1 MLDLL
6 YRYENG
12 FVVIPVVLSCKR
24 GGLFDRLR
32 DGPGLRASELA
43 VAAQANDGHLAI
55 ALDMLRT
62 LGWVEQARDGRLSLT
77 SAALTYRE
85 IPDAILEIYQT
96 DGEDFFPGLTA
107 GALRPWL
114 ERCCSRWPG
123 VSARMRDYLDGV
135 ILVPLF
141 VALARHGLLDRLES
155 DTPPPAGIEPTT
167 LDAVRGLFAAL
178 GFGRFE
184 EQRFRLAPPGEF
196 LMQRALFHGVPVSYQ
211 PMLRQMDALLFGD
224 AAAVFG
230 CRSDGH
236 ERHLD
241 RALNVIA
248 SGEQHRS
255 YFAEM
260 QDLVVSYF
268 DSLPLEEQPRYI
280 VDMGCGD
287 GTLLRLLYTAIA
299 TRSLRG
305 RQLDA
310 HPLVMVGVDFN
321 PAALDETARTLADIP
336 HLLLTGDIAD
346 PARMMADLAARGV
359 SEADGVLHV
368 RSFLDHDRVFRP
380 PADTAASASLAR
392 LPLHGRYVD
401 RAGRAIPAPDAVR
414 SLAEH
419 FTRWGEVVSR
429 HGLCVVEVHCL
440 GLEITRRHLELTNS
454 FHFQA
459 LQAFSGQQLVE
470 ADVFL
475 MAAAQAGLLADPAL
489 SRRYPRAF
497 PFTHITL
504 NWLRKVPFCIRYAET
519 ADLPALLELEAQCWA
534 APVRTSEQEIRR
546 RLDACPEGCLV
557 LEHGDRVAG
566 AIYSQRIARIE
577 ALEQA
582 RMAQVGSL
590 HRADAPVVQILGLNV
605 RPEMQDLGL
614 GDRLLGFFLHLCS
627 LRSGVESACGI
638 TRCRNFPDHPD
649 LTLEEY
655 VRREGPDG
663 RPQDPILHFHV
674 SHGARIR
681 CLVPDYRP
689 EDSENRGAGVLI
701 EYERLHGGPA
711 SIKSTGTTLDATPGT
726 APITSGGPE
735 QVAVQVEACVRQVL
749 GKEIGELP
757 AGLPLMELG
766 LDSLQLLELRMLLAK
781 RLGIEIEPTVF
792 FDYPSPRALSAWLA
806 DRQTRRAPAAGAAPP
821 AGAAGSGDSNA
832 ESGSTAT
839 PTTRS
844 HAARDHGDANR
855 YAILGMACRFPGGI
869 ENPEGYW
876 RLLMSGSDAI
886 SEMPAAR
893 RALLGLTADSPG
905 ARRRAGYLSD
915 VDRFDAAFFRIPS
928 AEADALDPQH
938 RLLLELAWESLED
951 AGIDPATLGESA
963 TGLFVGL
970 FSHDYELLQVK
981 RGDAGALGA
990 WLATGNAAAMAA
1002 GRLAYF
1008 LGLRGPALTLDTA
1021 CSSSLVA
1028 VHLACNSLR
1037 NGESDLALAL
1047 GANLL
1052 LSPELTE
1059 SFDKAGMLAPDGR
1072 CKTFS
1077 ADADGYVRSEGAAA
1091 VVLKRLDRALA
1102 DGDRIWAVIRGS
1114 AMNQDGASNGLTAP
1128 NGRAQQAVL
1137 RAALA
1142 AAHSAPEQVSYIE
1155 LHGTGTPLGDPVEFE
1170 AIREVY
1176 GPTRVAAPS
1185 LLLGS
1190 VKTVV
1195 GHTEAVAGLAGLMKV
1210 VLALQHRTIPPH
1222 LHLGLPNPHIDLEAL
1237 PAAVPTRAVDW
1248 PGATGAPRLAG
1259 VSSFGFSGTNA
1270 HVILEEAPAIARAPG
1285 PAARAFQVLGLSARS
1300 GAALRASAGR
1310 LAAWLADHA
1319 ESDPADLAYSLNC
1332 GRSRF
1337 EERAAWAYASIA
1349 DLRPKLAAFAA
1360 GEGDPPLQGR
1370 GATRPKLAF
1379 LFTGQGS
1386 QYLGMARGLYEGQPV
1401 FRRALEA
1408 CAERLA
1414 PLLPRPLLDV
1424 LFEDGAALGQTGY
1437 AQPALFSIEMALVEL
1452 LRSWGL
1458 VPDLVLGHSVGEY
1471 AAACTAGVFGL
1482 EDGLRLIAGRG
1493 RLMQALPA
1501 GGAMAAVPCAAEH
1514 VLPHIAGIPRV
1525 GLAADN
1531 GTQAV
1536 ISGPATG
1543 VDEALARLAAAGLK
1557 GQRLAVSHAFHSALL
1572 EPMLDALAGLA
1583 ATIEPRPPRLTLI
1596 SNLTGRPLDP
1606 AATLDADYWRRHSR
1620 EPVRFGPSIRAL
1632 AEQGCELLLEIGPN
1646 PVLTP
1651 LAQRAWPA
1659 GIAQPRASAVL
1670 RRGIDD
1676 ARQIAEALAA
1686 CYAAGAPI
1694 DWQGWDRP
1702 WPRRRYSLPTYAFQR
1717 RSHWIGGAGEMPGAH
1732 QTANAATPAPRNPI
1746 LERLRGVEPE
1756 HRPALLAEY
1765 VRRTVVESLKQVPE
1779 PLDPRA
1785 GFFDLGMDSLVAVT
1799 LYNRLDTDLREA
1811 CDLEPTVIFD
1821 YPTLEGLTRHLTEL
1835 YLRTERESPI
1845 AAPAAPEAD
1854 DEAIAIVGLGCRF
1867 PGANDPEAFW
1877 SLLASGRD
1885 PIRRVPPERWDAD
1898 AWYDPDPDAP
1908 GRMWTREG
1916 GFLEDI
1922 AGFDAQFFGIAPR
1935 EVPSMDPQHR
1945 LLLEVSW
1952 EALERA
1958 GIVPAKLA
1966 GSRTGVF
1973 VGICGNEYAQ
1983 VAQSG
1988 GAESIDAYFGV
1999 GYAMSAAAGRLAYT
2013 LGLQGPAMSIDT
2025 ACSSSLVAVHQACRA
2040 LQEGA
2045 CELALAAGV
2054 NLILNPLLNVSLTK
2068 ARMLAPDGRC
2078 KTFSAEADGYVRSD
2092 GCGVVVLR
2100 RLADARRAGDPI
2112 LALIR
2117 GSAVNQDGRSGGL
2130 TVPNG
2135 PAQEAVIRAALQQA
2149 RVRPAEI
2156 GYVEAHGTG
2165 TSLGDPIE
2173 VQALAKVLGE
2183 GRAPERPLRIGSV
2196 KSNIGHL
2203 EAAAGIAGLI
2213 KVVLALG
2220 HGRLPGQLH
2229 YCSPNPIIPWQRLP
2243 VQVVGN
2249 ASDWNE
2255 GRRIAGLSSF
2265 GFTGTNAHAVIEQAP
2280 PSAPLPLR
2288 PAHGGQQM
2296 FCVSARSL
2304 PALRA
2309 LVSRYLDWF
2318 DDHADVEL
2326 ADLCHTAAARRS
2338 HWEERLAVVAVSL
2351 AELRDR
2357 LAAWR
2362 TGTASAGVYVGRV
2375 RPDAAAVIAEGI
2387 EQLPIEAR
2395 AALYVRGAD
2404 AAICAQAGAGR
2415 PLPLPSY
2422 AFQHQS
2428 YWVAGA
2434 AFPPSPVSS
2443 APAASGGPLELPTGQ
2458 TLLRTRLDPRLQT
2471 WLVDHRVDGRLIVP
2485 GAWFA
2490 TAALAAFGGPGILG
2504 DLVLREPLY
2513 LHEATARETQLFL
2526 SRPAEDGSRSF
2537 ELYSEDAGAARR
2549 WTLHATGRIAVP
2561 LVEQAED
2568 ADAFAAG
2575 PLTAGQAEAFYAA
2588 CSARGLNYGPAFRA
2602 IRALELGDC
2611 RAAAELEFAQGID
2624 AATSGV
2630 VHPAL
2635 LDACLQV
2642 AAAAGGPTLRPLL
2655 PIAIER
2661 LELPAA
2667 FPHRLYCRAA
2677 ARTAQG
2683 DGSLVADLGLYDRGG
2698 RCFGRVMGLVC
2709 RPLAAGAPGMR
2720 VPDWLYRVVWEALSD
2735 RANPAASHA
2744 FPAPAELRLAV
2755 EVDAR
2760 NPTPGAVL
2768 IRRLEAHALGHV
2780 IRAFADLGRPLE
2792 PGARLSE
2799 TASAQALGIAPRH
2812 RRLWRRLFAILGET
2826 GILRAS
2832 DGQWVVP
2839 REFAPV
2845 EPDPVAATE
2854 PTEVLLL
2861 DRCGRALAAVLR
2873 GQVDP
2878 LALLFPRDGSPGAEA
2893 LYRDSDT
2900 VRALNRAAAD
2910 LVAAAMADF
2919 PKERPLR
2926 ILEVGAG
2933 TGGATG
2939 LILPRLAGRSVRYA
2953 YTDLSSSFFERA
2965 RARFADFTF
2974 VEYRVLDIERDPA
2987 AQGMTPGTWD
2997 ILVAAN
3003 VLHATRDLPR
3013 ALEHAR
3019 SLLAPQGL
3027 LLLAEAVIPRAWL
3040 DLSFGLLPGWWQF
3053 DDAVRRDYP
3062 LLSPSEWQAQ
3072 LQRAGFPDA
3081 ESIFPPDADGD
3092 QALILAR
3099 ASAVPATK
3107 RHSWLVLAD
3116 TGGLG
3121 MELIRRLAAQGDRCI
3136 LVEAGES
3143 EVRPA
3148 PDHYRV
3154 PPDSAAALERVVR
3167 EACEDGLDGA
3177 VFLWGLDTP
3186 PATDVD
3192 APDGA
3197 LRRAVSGAM
3206 HLMRALALAGA
3217 DLKAGLWMV
3226 TRGAQPVLAGEAP
3239 ALWQAP
3245 LWGLAKVAG
3254 IEHPELNCRRVD
3266 LAPGPDTEDAR
3277 DLAAALAAGG
3287 PEEELALRGAQRLVS
3302 RLERIPSPEASRELP
3317 VRSDATYLITGG
3329 LGGLGLETAR
3339 WLVRRGARHLALCGR
3354 SAPDAEARAAL
3365 EALRSHGAELR
3376 VFATDVARAP
3386 EVKRMLDAIAAGMP
3400 ALRGIFHAAGVL
3412 DDGAL
3417 INQSW
3422 ERFERVLGPKLEGA
3436 WNLHRLSLDLPLE
3449 LFVLYSSTAAMLG
3462 SSGQANHAAANSFL
3476 DALAHFRRQG
3486 GLPGTSINWSAWS
3499 QLGAAARP
3507 EVERRLAAQ
3516 GIDMIPPDRGIAALE
3531 AILAA
3536 GLCQAGVLP
3545 MRHESGVRPGPVGRV
3560 HPESRSAARTQGTD
3574 AYELRR
3580 RLDAAALD
3588 ERRDLLT
3595 EELQRIV
3602 AQALRLGAPE
3612 GLDPRVGFFELGMD
3626 SLMSLEIRGRI
3637 QERLRL
3643 GQPLAVTTLFDHPN
3657 IERLAAFLL
3666 GIGWPEDVADAT
3678 QPGGPAPQD
3687 SLAEEIARLSEAEL
3701 EAIIAE
3707 EWRALSPAHADD
3719 SAGGRRRSELA

>member
-12 FVVIPVVLSCKR
+12 FVLIPVVLSCKHH
-24 GGLFDRLR
+24 GIFDTLR
-32 DGPGLRASELA
+32 DGPGLRAAELA
-43 VAAQANDGHLAI
+43 AAVKANDGHLAI

-62 LGWVEQARDGRLSLT
+62 LGWVDQTQDGRLSLT
-77 SAALTYRE
+77 PAALAYRD
-85 IPDAILEIYQT
+85 IPDAILEIYET
-96 DGEDFFPGLTA
+96 DGEDFLSALST

-114 ERCCSRWPG
+114 ERCRARWPG
-123 VSARMRDYLDGV
+123 VSVGMRDYLDGAV
-135 ILVPLF
+135 LVPLF
-141 VALARHGLLDRLES
+141 VALARRGLLDRLES
-155 DTPPPAGIEPTT
+155 DAFATAGIEPTVI
-167 LDAVRGLFAAL
+167 DALRGVFAAL
-178 GFGRFE
+178 GFGSFE
-184 EQRFRLAPPGEF
+184 QQSFRLRPSGEF
-196 LMQRALFHGVPVSYQ
+196 LLQRALFHGVPVSYL
-211 PMLRQMDALLFGD
+211 PMLRQMDALIFGD
-224 AAAVFG
+224 AAAVFDCG
-230 CRSDGH
+230 PNGREG
-236 ERHLD
+236 HLD

-260 QDLVVSYF
+260 QDLVVRYL

-280 VDMGCGD
+280 VDVGCGD
-287 GTLLRLLYTAIA
+287 GTLLRLLYTAVA

-305 RQLDA
+305 RRLDT

-321 PAALDETARTLADIP
+321 PAALEETARSLADIP

-359 SEADGVLHV
+359 AEADGVLHV

-380 PADTAASASLAR
+380 PTDAAASAALAS

-401 RAGRAIPAPDAVR
+401 RAGRAIPATDAVR

-419 FTRWGEVVSR
+419 FARWSKVVSR

-440 GLEITRRHLELTNS
+440 GLDITRRYLELTNS

-459 LQAFSGQQLVE
+459 LQSFSGQQLVE

-504 NWLRKVPFCIRYAET
+504 NWLREVPFRIRYAET

-534 APVRTSEQEIRR
+534 APLRTQEAEIRR

-557 LEHGDRVAG
+557 LERGDRVAA

-577 ALEQA
+577 ALE
-582 RMAQVGSL
+582 RIRFVQVGSL

-605 RPEMQDLGL
+605 RPETHDLGL
-614 GDRLLGFFLHLCS
+614 GGRLLAFFLHLCS
-627 LRSGVESACGI
+627 LRGGVERACGI
-638 TRCRNFPDHPD
+638 TRFRNFPDHPE
-649 LTLEEY
+649 LTLQAY
-655 VRREGPDG
+655 LRREGPDG

-689 EDSENRGAGVLI
+689 EDADNRGAGVLV
-701 EYERLHGGPA
+701 EYDRLHGAPA
-711 SIKSTGTTLDATPGT
+711 SIESTASTLDAASET
-726 APITSGGPE
+726 ASPEARGPQQIARE
-735 QVAVQVEACVRQVL
+735 VQACVHQVL
-749 GKEIGELP
+749 GRELAELP
-757 AGLPLMELG
+757 LGLPLMELG
-766 LDSLQLLELRMLLAK
+766 LDSLQLLELRMLLGK
-781 RLGIEIEPTVF
+781 RVGIEIEPTVF

-806 DRQTRRAPAAGAAPP
+806 DRLAQRASTAASPVGPAC
-821 AGAAGSGDSNA
+821 SGGFNA
-832 ESGSTAT
+832 ESESTAA
-839 PTTRS
+839 PATRS
-844 HAARDHGDANR
+844 HATRDSGDADR
-855 YAILGMACRFPGGI
+855 FAILGMACRFPGGV
-869 ENPEGYW
+869 ENPDGYW
-876 RLLMSGSDAI
+876 QLLMSGSDAI
-886 SEMPAAR
+886 GEMPGDR
-893 RALLGLTADSPG
+893 RALLGLAADSPA
-905 ARRRAGYLSD
+905 ARRRAGYLPE
-915 VDRFDAAFFRIPS
+915 VDRFDAEFFGIPP

-938 RLLLELAWESLED
+938 RLLLELAWESLES
-951 AGIDPATLGESA
+951 AGIDPATLEESA

-981 RGDAGALGA
+981 RGDTGALGA
-990 WLATGNAAAMAA
+990 WLATGSAAAMAA

-1037 NGESDLALAL
+1037 SGESDLALAL

-1052 LSPELTE
+1052 LSPELTD
-1059 SFDKAGMLAPDGR
+1059 SFAKAGMLAPDGR

-1077 ADADGYVRSEGAAA
+1077 ADADGYVRSEGGVA
-1091 VVLKRLDRALA
+1091 VVLKRLDRALT

-1128 NGRAQQAVL
+1128 SGRAQQAVL

-1142 AAHSAPEQVSYIE
+1142 AARSTPEQISYIE

-1176 GPTRVAAPS
+1176 GPTRQTAPP

-1195 GHTEAVAGLAGLMKV
+1195 GHTEAAAGLAGLVKV
-1210 VLALQHRTIPPH
+1210 VLAMQHRAIPPH
-1222 LHLGLPNPHIDLEAL
+1222 LHLGALNPHIDLDAL

-1248 PGATGAPRLAG
+1248 PPGAPGVPRLAG

-1270 HVILEEAPAIARAPG
+1270 HVILEEAPEVTDAPG
-1285 PAARAFQVLGLSARS
+1285 PPARTFHVLGLSARS
-1300 GAALRASAGR
+1300 DPDLRASAGR
-1310 LAAWLADHA
+1310 LAAWLGDHP
-1319 ESDPADLAYSLNC
+1319 ESDPADFAYSQNT

-1337 EERAAWAYASIA
+1337 EERAAWAYGSIA

-1370 GATRPKLAF
+1370 GATRPNVAF

-1401 FRRALEA
+1401 FRRVLEA
-1408 CAERLA
+1408 CAQRLA
-1414 PLLPRPLLDV
+1414 PLLPRPLLEV
-1424 LFEDGAALGQTGY
+1424 LFEDGAALGQTEF

-1482 EDGLRLIAGRG
+1482 EEGLRLIAGRG

-1501 GGAMAAVPCAAEH
+1501 GGAMAAVPCAAER
-1514 VLPHIAGIPRV
+1514 VMPHIAGIDRV

-1536 ISGPATG
+1536 ISGPAAG

-1572 EPMLDALAGLA
+1572 EPMLDALAELA
-1583 ATIEPRPPRLTLI
+1583 AAIEPQPPRLTLI
-1596 SNLTGRPLDP
+1596 SNLTGKPLDST
-1606 AATLDADYWRRHSR
+1606 ATIDADYWRRHSR

-1659 GIAQPRASAVL
+1659 GIVQPRATAAL

-1676 ARQIAEALAA
+1676 ARQIAEALAT
-1686 CYAAGAPI
+1686 CCAAGAPI
-1694 DWQGWDRP
+1694 DWRGWDRP
-1702 WPRRRYSLPTYAFQR
+1702 WPRRMLSLPGYAFQR
-1717 RSHWIGGAGEMPGAH
+1717 RSHWIGGAAELRGVQQSGSA
-1732 QTANAATPAPRNPI
+1732 TAPASRDPI
-1746 LERLRGVEPE
+1746 LERMRRAEPE
-1756 HRPALLAEY
+1756 QRPALLAQY
-1765 VRRTVVESLKQVPE
+1765 VRRTVVASLKQVPD
-1779 PLDPRA
+1779 PLDHRA
-1785 GFFDLGMDSLVAVT
+1785 GFFDLGMDSLVAMA

-1811 CDLEPTVIFD
+1811 CELEPTVIFD
-1821 YPTLEGLTRHLTEL
+1821 HPTLERLTEHLTEL
-1835 YLRTERESPI
+1835 YLRSERRSPI
-1845 AAPAAPEAD
+1845 AEPAAVAAE
-1854 DEAIAIVGLGCRF
+1854 DEAIAIVGIGCRF
-1867 PGANDPEAFW
+1867 PGADDPEAFW

-1885 PIRRVPPERWDAD
+1885 PIGRVPPERWDAD

-1916 GFLEDI
+1916 GFLDDV

-1973 VGICGNEYAQ
+1973 VGICGNEYVQ

-2013 LGLQGPAMSIDT
+2013 LGLQGPALSIDT

-2054 NLILNPLLNVSLTK
+2054 NLVLNPLLNVSLTK

-2078 KTFSAEADGYVRSD
+2078 KTFSADADGYVRSD
-2092 GCGVVVLR
+2092 GCAVVVLR

-2135 PAQEAVIRAALQQA
+2135 PAQENVIRAALQQA
-2149 RVRPAEI
+2149 GVRPAEV

-2173 VQALAKVLGE
+2173 VQALAKVFGE
-2183 GRAPERPLRIGSV
+2183 GRAPERPLRLGSV

-2213 KVVLALG
+2213 KVVLALS

-2229 YCSPNPIIPWQRLP
+2229 YRGPNPIIPWQRLP
-2243 VQVVGN
+2243 VRVVDT
-2249 ASDWNE
+2249 ATDWND

-2280 PSAPLPLR
+2280 TAPPPPRSAQAGP
-2288 PAHGGQQM
+2288 QM
-2296 FCVSARSL
+2296 FCISARSL

-2309 LVSRYLDWF
+2309 LVARYLEWLGR
-2318 DDHADVEL
+2318 HGDVEL
-2326 ADLCHTAAARRS
+2326 ADLCHTAAVRRS
-2338 HWEERLAVVAVSL
+2338 HWEERLAVVAVSV
-2351 AELRDR
+2351 AELRER

-2362 TGTASAGVYVGRV
+2362 ASRSSAGVHAGRV
-2375 RPDAAAVIAEGI
+2375 SQDAPAAIGDAIAR
-2387 EQLPIEAR
+2387 LPIDER
-2395 AALYVRGAD
+2395 AALYVRGAE
-2404 AAICAQAGAGR
+2404 ATVCARAGEGR
-2415 PLPLPSY
+2415 LLPLPTY
-2422 AFQHQS
+2422 AFQHRR

-2434 AFPPSPVSS
+2434 FPPSP
-2443 APAASGGPLELPTGQ
+2443 AQAASGGPLELPTGQ
-2458 TLLRTRLDPRLQT
+2458 TLLRMRLDPRIQT
-2471 WLVDHRVDGRLIVP
+2471 WLGDHRVDGRLIVP
-2485 GAWFA
+2485 GAWCA
-2490 TAALAAFGGPGILG
+2490 TTALAAFSGPAILC
-2504 DLVLREPLY
+2504 DLVLRQPLF
-2513 LHEATARETQLFL
+2513 LDEAAAREAQLLL
-2526 SRPAEDGSRSF
+2526 SRPAEDGSRGF
-2537 ELYSEDAGAARR
+2537 ELYSEDAGAPRR
-2549 WTLHATGRIAVP
+2549 WNLHATGRITVP
-2561 LVEQAED
+2561 LRGQPRD
-2568 ADAFAAG
+2568 ADPFL
-2575 PLTAGQAEAFYAA
+2575 PGQLSASRAEAFYAA
-2588 CSARGLNYGPAFRA
+2588 CSARGLDYGPAFRA
-2602 IRALELGDC
+2602 IRALELGD
-2611 RAAAELEFAQGID
+2611 REATAALKLAERTD
-2624 AATSGV
+2624 ATASGAM
-2630 VHPAL
+2630 HPAL

-2642 AAAAGGPTLRPLL
+2642 AAAAGGPTPRPLL
-2655 PIAIER
+2655 PIAVER

-2667 FPHRLYCRAA
+2667 LPHQLYCRAA
-2677 ARTAQG
+2677 ARRTQG
-2683 DGSLVADLGLYDRGG
+2683 DGSLVADLGVYDERG
-2698 RCFGRVMGLVC
+2698 RCIGRVTGLVC
-2709 RPLAAGAPGMR
+2709 RPLGAEAPDMR
-2720 VPDWLYRVVWEALSD
+2720 VTDWLYRTVWEESSGGTNPAGSYVFPSPAKLS
-2735 RANPAASHA
+2735 RAVAAEAPNPAAGTG
-2744 FPAPAELRLAV
+2744 LV
-2755 EVDAR
+2755 
-2760 NPTPGAVL
+2760 
-2768 IRRLEAHALGHV
+2768 RRLEAMALQHV
-2780 IRAFADLGRPLE
+2780 ISAFADLGRPLE
-2792 PGARLSE
+2792 RGARLSE
-2799 TASAQALGIAPRH
+2799 TESAQALGIADRH
-2812 RRLWRRLFAILGET
+2812 RRLWRRLFAILVGA
-2826 GILRAS
+2826 GILEGRDDA
-2832 DGQWVVP
+2832 WVVV
-2839 REFAPV
+2839 RELAPV
-2845 EPDPVAATE
+2845 ESVPVARTDAV
-2854 PTEVLLL
+2854 EVQLL
-2861 DRCGRALAAVLR
+2861 DRCGRALRAVLR
-2873 GQVDP
+2873 GEVDP
-2878 LALLFPRDGSPGAEA
+2878 LALLFPRDGSPGAEEI
-2893 LYRDSDT
+2893 YRDSGT
-2900 VRALNRAAAD
+2900 VRALHRAAAA
-2910 LVAAAMADF
+2910 LLAAAVADF
-2919 PKERPLR
+2919 PKERALR
-2926 ILEVGAG
+2926 ILEIGAG
-2933 TGGATG
+2933 TGAASSR
-2939 LILPRLAGRSVRYA
+2939 ILPRLAGRSVRYA

-2965 RARFADFTF
+2965 EARFADFPF
-2974 VEYRVLDIERDPA
+2974 VEYRVFDIEQDPA
-2987 AQGMTPGTWD
+2987 EQGMAPGRWD

-3013 ALEHAR
+3013 ALAHAR
-3019 SLLAPQGL
+3019 RLLAPQGL
-3027 LLLAEAVIPRAWL
+3027 LLLVEAVVPRAWL

-3053 DDAVRRDYP
+3053 DDAARRDYP
-3062 LLSPSEWQAQ
+3062 LLSQPEWQAQ
-3072 LQRAGFPDA
+3072 LQQARFPEIA
-3081 ESIFPPDADGD
+3081 TVFAPDADGD

-3099 ASAVPATK
+3099 ASAEAAPAAERRT
-3107 RHSWLVLAD
+3107 WLVLTD
-3116 TGGLG
+3116 GGGLG
-3121 MELIRRLAAQGDRCI
+3121 AELIRRLAAQGDRCI
-3136 LVEAGES
+3136 RVEAGEFAT
-3143 EVRPA
+3143 RPG

-3154 PPDSAAALERVVR
+3154 PPDSAAVLEGVVR
-3167 EACEDGLDGA
+3167 EACGNGLDGA
-3177 VFLWGLDTP
+3177 IFLWGLDMP
-3186 PATDVD
+3186 RAADADV
-3192 APDGA
+3192 PDGA
-3197 LRRAVSGAM
+3197 LRRVLSSAL
-3206 HLMRALALAGA
+3206 HLLRALALAGA
-3217 DLKAGLWMV
+3217 DLKAGFWML

-3239 ALWQAP
+3239 ALWQTP
-3245 LWGLAKVAG
+3245 LWGLAKVAS
-3254 IEHPELNCRRVD
+3254 IEHPEFRCRRVD
-3266 LAPGPDTEDAR
+3266 LAPRQDAEEAQR
-3277 DLAAALAAGG
+3277 LAAELLAAG
-3287 PEEELALRGAQRLVS
+3287 PEDELALRGAKRLFS
-3302 RLERIPSPEASRELP
+3302 RLERVPSPEAVRELRI
-3317 VRSDATYLITGG
+3317 RSDATYLITGG
-3329 LGGLGLETAR
+3329 LGGLGLQTAR

-3354 SAPDAEARAAL
+3354 SAPDTGVQAAL
-3365 EALRSHGAELR
+3365 EALRGQGAEVR
-3376 VFATDVARAP
+3376 VFAADVTRASDL
-3386 EVKRMLDAIAAGMP
+3386 KGMLEAIAAGMP
-3400 ALRGIFHAAGVL
+3400 VLRGVFHAAGVL

-3417 INQSW
+3417 VNQSW
-3422 ERFERVLGPKLEGA
+3422 ERFERVLRPKIAGA
-3436 WNLHRLSLDLPLE
+3436 WSLHRLTRDLPLE
-3449 LFVLYSSTAAMLG
+3449 LYVLYSSTASMLG

-3476 DALAHFRRQG
+3476 DALAHFRRQE
-3486 GLPGTSINWSAWS
+3486 GLPATGINWSAWS
-3499 QLGAAARP
+3499 ELGAAARP
-3507 EVERRLAAQ
+3507 DVERRLVAQ
-3516 GIDMIPPDRGIAALE
+3516 GIDMIPPEQGIAALE

-3545 MRHESGVRPGPVGRV
+3545 MRRQGVDRAGALGRMRPERLSV
-3560 HPESRSAARTQGTD
+3560 ARTESAV

-3580 RLDAAALD
+3580 RLDAAAPG
-3588 ERRDLLT
+3588 ERRGLLT
-3595 EELQRIV
+3595 EELQRVV

-3637 QERLRL
+3637 LERLKLDR
-3643 GQPLAVTTLFDHPN
+3643 PLAVTTLFDHPN

-3666 GIGWPEDVADAT
+3666 RIGWPEDVANAA
-3678 QPGGPAPQD
+3678 QPGGPAARDP
-3687 SLAEEIARLSEAEL
+3687 LAEEIGRLSDAEL

-3707 EWRALSPAHADD
+3707 EWRTLSPGVSDIGDD
-3719 SAGGRRRSELA
+3719 EQRRSKPV